1 MIIWRF
7 TESIS
12 YFTPSREMPLFM
24 HMVVS
29 LHYLILHEEIREG
42 KACSKIATI
51 LLLGEKSFHQQLMII
66 LVINS
71 SE

>member
-1 MIIWRF
+1 
-7 TESIS
+7 
-12 YFTPSREMPLFM
+12 M